1 MYNLRPRQVI
11 NYKEDIEDI
20 EDIKNNDNDY
30 CEVKSKTTKKVKSV
44 KTQNSDDFEILA
56 SDTKNTGNTSFSEE
70 MNGLNKTSSVFEKIM
85 FSLEKKIIE
94 EELTITSNNN
104 LEGLTKTSSVFE
116 KIMFSLEKKITEE
129 ELTITSNNK
138 LEGENAKIGMDEY
151 INILRFHL
159 ILNDE
164 LQGKYKVDNSMKCMN
179 IAISLINDYYMPHKF
194 VYVVKNKIQEFLKE
208 DTIKDMHRTVLEE
221 YLQIVQSPYY

>member
-20 EDIKNNDNDY
+20 KDIKDIKNNDNDY

-70 MNGLNKTSSVFEKIM
+70 MNGLN
-85 FSLEKKIIE
+85 
-94 EELTITSNNN
+94 
-104 LEGLTKTSSVFE
+104 KTSSVFE

>member
-11 NYKEDIEDI
+11 NYNEDVEDIE
-20 EDIKNNDNDY
+20 NNDNDY

-44 KTQNSDDFEILA
+44 KTQNSDFEILA

-85 FSLEKKIIE
+85 FSI
-94 EELTITSNNN
+94 
-104 LEGLTKTSSVFE
+104 
-116 KIMFSLEKKITEE
+116 EKKITEE

-138 LEGENAKIGMDEY
+138 LEVENAKIGMDEY

-164 LQGKYKVDNSMKCMN
+164 LQGNYKVDNSMKCMN
-179 IAISLINDYYMPHKF
+179 IAISLINDYYMPQKF

-208 DTIKDMHRTVLEE
+208 DTIKYMHRTVLEE